1 MGKQAKKYERVF
13 YKGKKPKINKHS
25 ETLNSFIIKDTN

>member
-1 MGKQAKKYERVF
+1 MEKQAKNHEHVF

-25 ETLNSFIIKDTN
+25 EMLNSFITKNAN